1 MAEFSMGRALRTT
14 LDESLQ
20 KVRPYLNEIGPGL
33 ITGASDDDPSCI
45 GTLAQTGAAF
55 GYLQL
60 WVMLLAFPLM
70 GVVQEICSR
79 IGLETGRGLAENIR
93 LVFPKPVL
101 YIAIALVCIANT
113 ITLGADL
120 GAMAAALGLLL
131 GIPFIIGL
139 VTIPVLSILL
149 QVFCSYERCMRV
161 LRLLALSLIGYVIV
175 VFIIPQDWG
184 RIATDTL
191 LPTVMPN
198 RDFTMSI
205 VALLGSAISPY
216 LFFWQTSLVVEK
228 KMQQGGVQEKVENG
242 LVLKVASQGTS
253 RQSLRHMRLDV
264 IAGMLFSGIVAWSV
278 IVTMAGTAHRAGVLR
293 VESAATAAD
302 ALRPLAG
309 PHAYLLFA
317 TAIVG
322 IGLLALPV
330 LAGSAGFAVAEAF
343 NLRAGLSQR
352 LLEAPGF
359 YGVIV
364 VSTLIGTAINLLG
377 INPMQALYYAAVING
392 ITAPLLLA
400 MVMRVGSSRAIMKD
414 RANSR
419 LSNVLGWGA
428 TILMGVAALLL
439 LAFTLWG
446 HQR

>member
-1 MAEFSMGRALRTT
+1 MAEFPMGRALRTT
-14 LDESLQ
+14 LDESLH
-20 KVRPYLNEIGPGL
+20 KMRPYLREIGPGL

-60 WVMLLAFPLM
+60 WVTLLAFPLM
-70 GVVQEICSR
+70 GVIQEICSR

-93 LVFPKPVL
+93 LLFPKPVL
-101 YIAIALVCIANT
+101 YLAIALVCIANT

-120 GAMAAALGLLL
+120 GAMAAAVQLLL
-131 GIPFIIGL
+131 GLPFMIGL
-139 VTIPVLSILL
+139 VAIPVLSILL
-149 QVFCSYERCMRV
+149 QILCSYERCMRV
-161 LRLLALSLIGYVIV
+161 LRLLALSLVGYVIV

-184 RIATDTL
+184 RIATNTL
-191 LPTVMPN
+191 VPTLQPN
-198 RDFTMSI
+198 RDFVMSV
-205 VALLGSAISPY
+205 VALFGSAISPY
-216 LFFWQTSLVVEK
+216 LFFWQSSLIVEK
-228 KMQQGGVQEKVENG
+228 KIHQGRVQEKVENG
-242 LVLKVASQGTS
+242 LVVKVASRGTS
-253 RQSLRHMRLDV
+253 RQSVRHMRLDV
-264 IAGMLFSGIVAWSV
+264 IAGMLFAGVVAWSV
-278 IVTMAGTAHRAGVLR
+278 IVTMAGTVHREGVLR

-309 PHAYLLFA
+309 PYAYLLFT

-343 NLRAGLSQR
+343 HLRAGLSQR

-364 VSTLIGTAINLLG
+364 LSTLIGTAINLLG

-392 ITAPLLLA
+392 ITAPVLLA

-419 LSNVLGWGA
+419 LSNILGWGT
-428 TILMGVAALLL
+428 TILMTAAALLL
-439 LAFTLWG
+439 LAFTLYG
-446 HQR
+446 R